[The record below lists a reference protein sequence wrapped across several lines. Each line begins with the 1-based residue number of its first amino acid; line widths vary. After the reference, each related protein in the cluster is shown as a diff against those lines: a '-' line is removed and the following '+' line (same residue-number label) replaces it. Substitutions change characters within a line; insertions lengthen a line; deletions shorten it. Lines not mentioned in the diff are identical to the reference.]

1 MNSSRMFASLCSV
14 LFLLTPVGAS
24 ADEISVAF
32 DQVTPIP
39 DNSGASSVLVELEVP
54 ASKLVRTVTGLR
66 LSVQLDHP
74 WVGDLS
80 AVLESPDGSAQ
91 VVLFNRTGLV
101 AAGFP
106 GPFGCGGDDV
116 DASFQDDAALSVNEV
131 CSITESPVLAG
142 QLRPEES
149 LASLHGLEPSGL
161 WKLRLSDMQSGD
173 SGTLRSVTLVVV
185 VEPDCDGDGVPD
197 ECACSGDL
205 NGDGTVG
212 GPDLS
217 IMLSSWGSDG
227 PGDLD
232 GDNVVSGTD
241 LATLLSAW
249 GPCG

>member
-1 MNSSRMFASLCSV
+1 MLHCHYKIFQGLQLAL
-14 LFLLTPVGAS
+14 A
-24 ADEISVAF
+24 
-32 DQVTPIP
+32 
-39 DNSGASSVLVELEVP
+39 VELEVP

-80 AVLESPDGSAQ
+80 VVLESPDGAAQ
-91 VVLFNRTGLV
+91 AVLFNRTGLV

-116 DASFQDDAALSVNEV
+116 DATFQDDATLSVNEV
-131 CSITESPVLAG
+131 CSTTIVPVLAG
-142 QLRPEES
+142 QLRPEAP
-149 LASLHGLEPSGL
+149 LAGLYGLEPSGL

-197 ECACSGDL
+197 ECACPGDL
-205 NGDGTVG
+205 DGDGTVG

-227 PGDLD
+227 PADLD
-232 GDNVVSGTD
+232 GDNIVSGSD
-241 LATLLSAW
+241 LAALLSTW
-249 GPCG
+249 GLCD